1 MVQPSASEQYLL
13 ELINRARFNPL
24 GEANLFGIDLNA
36 GLPAN
41 TISSDSKQPL
51 AFNLLLIDAA
61 RSHSQWML
69 NTDIF
74 DHTGEKI
81 DGKDSDPGD
90 RMRRAGYQFTGN
102 WTWGENIGYTGTTG
116 ILNVN
121 NAVAEVNKGL
131 FKSYGHRVN
140 ILDNSFREIGL
151 GNLTGD
157 FKGYNSLMVTQNFAT
172 SGSNVFLT
180 GVTYN
185 DLVSEDEFYTIGEGL
200 AGIKITAV
208 RQSDN
213 TSYSTLSMM
222 AGGYQM
228 ALLAGTYNVSFS
240 VNNQTIG
247 NSTQITIGSKNIK
260 LDLNTDNILNLFYG
274 ADGNDS
280 LDGSIGNDTLIGGTG
295 NDYFSGLD
303 GLDTIYGD
311 AGNDTL
317 NGGNGNDK
325 LYGGTENDTL
335 IGGAGTDNLTG
346 DIGNDSLDGGVDLDV
361 LDGGDGDDTL
371 NGGDGNDRLYGKTGN
386 DLLIGETGNDYFS
399 GLDGLD
405 TIYGDAGNDTLN
417 GGNGN
422 DKLYGGTENDTLIGG
437 AGTDNLTGDSGNDSL
452 DGGVDLDVLDGGD
465 GDDTLNGGA
474 GNDKLYGKIGNDL
487 LIGGTGNDYFSGLDG
502 LDTIYGDA
510 GNDTLNGGY
519 GNDKLYGGA
528 GNDTMIGG
536 AGADIF
542 ALASGQGT
550 IVINDFANGTDFLGF
565 TGSLDF
571 SYLSI
576 VDNSAGTGAI
586 IYDLSNNNA
595 VLASIVNVSAVNL
608 TQADFTTA

>member
-1 MVQPSASEQYLL
+1 MVQPSASEQYML

-36 GLPAN
+36 GLAAN
-41 TISSDSKQPL
+41 TISSNSKQPL

-69 NTDIF
+69 DTDTF
-74 DHTGEKI
+74 SHTGVN
-81 DGKDSDPGD
+81 GTTSRQ
-90 RMRRAGYQFTGN
+90 RMINAGYQFTGS
-102 WTWGENIGYTGTTG
+102 WVSGEN
-116 ILNVN
+116 
-121 NAVAEVNKGL
+121 VA
-131 FKSYGHRVN
+131 FKSTSATIDVTSFTTDIHQNLFLSSGHRAN
-140 ILDNSFREIGL
+140 ILKSDFREIGL
-151 GNLTGD
+151 GNLTGEYG
-157 FKGYNSLMVTQNFAT
+157 GYNALMVTQDLAK

-185 DLVSEDEFYTIGEGL
+185 DFVLENDFYTIGEGL
-200 AGIKITAV
+200 AEIKITAV

-228 ALLAGTYNVSFS
+228 ALLAGTYDVSFS

-247 NSTQITIGSKNIK
+247 NSTQITIGSENIK

-274 ADGNDS
+274 GDGNDSLLGGTENDTLIGGNGNDSLTGDIGNDS
-280 LDGSIGNDTLIGGTG
+280 LDGGANLDLLNGGDGDDTLNGGAGNDRLYGKTGNDLLIGGTG

-335 IGGAGTDNLTG
+335 IGGSGNDTLTG

-361 LDGGDGDDTL
+361 LDGGSGNDTL
-371 NGGDGNDRLYGKTGN
+371 NGGDGNDKLYGKT
-386 DLLIGETGNDYFS
+386 
-399 GLDGLD
+399 
-405 TIYGDAGNDTLN
+405 
-417 GGNGN
+417 
-422 DKLYGGTENDTLIGG
+422 
-437 AGTDNLTGDSGNDSL
+437 
-452 DGGVDLDVLDGGD
+452 
-465 GDDTLNGGA
+465 
-474 GNDKLYGKIGNDL
+474 GNDL

-510 GNDTLNGGY
+510 GNDTLNGGN

-550 IVINDFANGTDFLGF
+550 IVINDFVDGLDLLGF

-571 SYLSI
+571 SDLSI

-595 VLASIVNVSAVNL
+595 VLASIVNVSTVNL

>member
-1 MVQPSASEQYLL
+1 
-13 ELINRARFNPL
+13 
-24 GEANLFGIDLNA
+24 
-36 GLPAN
+36 
-41 TISSDSKQPL
+41 
-51 AFNLLLIDAA
+51 
-61 RSHSQWML
+61 SQWML

-90 RMRRAGYQFTGN
+90 RMRRAGYQFTGS

-116 ILNVN
+116 TLNVN
-121 NAVAEVNKGL
+121 NAVAQINEGL
-131 FKSYGHRVN
+131 FKSSGHRVN
-140 ILDNSFREIGL
+140 ILNNSFREIGL

-157 FKGYNSLMVTQNFAT
+157 FDGYNSLMVTQNFAT

-200 AGIKITAV
+200 AEIKITAV

-228 ALLAGTYNVSFS
+228 ALLAGTYDVSFS

-247 NSTQITIGSKNIK
+247 NSTQITIGSENIK
-260 LDLNTDNILNLFYG
+260 LDLNTDNILNLFFG

-280 LDGSIGNDTLIGGTG
+280 LTGDIGNDTLIGGNGNDSLTGDIGNDYLDGGANLDLLNGGDGDDTLNGGAGNDKLYGKTGNDLLIGGTG

-311 AGNDTL
+311 EGN
-317 NGGNGNDK
+317 
-325 LYGGTENDTL
+325 
-335 IGGAGTDNLTG
+335 
-346 DIGNDSLDGGVDLDV
+346 
-361 LDGGDGDDTL
+361 
-371 NGGDGNDRLYGKTGN
+371 
-386 DLLIGETGNDYFS
+386 
-399 GLDGLD
+399 
-405 TIYGDAGNDTLN
+405 
-417 GGNGN
+417 
-422 DKLYGGTENDTLIGG
+422 
-437 AGTDNLTGDSGNDSL
+437 
-452 DGGVDLDVLDGGD
+452 
-465 GDDTLNGGA
+465 DTLNGGA

-510 GNDTLNGGY
+510 GNDTLNGGN

-542 ALASGQGT
+542 ALALGQGT
-550 IVINDFANGTDFLGF
+550 IVINDFVDGTDFLGF

-571 SYLSI
+571 NNLDI
-576 VDNSAGTGAI
+576 VDNFAGTATI
-586 IYDLSNNNA
+586 IYDNV

>member
-1 MVQPSASEQYLL
+1 MVQPSASEQYML

-24 GEANLFGIDLNA
+24 GEANLFNIDLND
-36 GLPAN
+36 GLPGN

-51 AFNLLLIDAA
+51 AFNSYLIDAA

-69 NTDIF
+69 DNDIF
-74 DHTGEKI
+74 SHTGVN
-81 DGKDSDPGD
+81 GSTSSQ
-90 RMRRAGYQFTGN
+90 RMTNAGYQFTGS
-102 WTWGENIGYTGTTG
+102 WTSGENVGYTGTTG
-116 ILNVN
+116 TLNVN
-121 NAVAEVNKGL
+121 NAVAEVNEGL
-131 FKSYGHRVN
+131 FRSSGHRKN
-140 ILDNSFREIGL
+140 ILNNSFREIGL
-151 GNLTGD
+151 ATLTGD
-157 FKGYNSLMVTQNFAT
+157 FEGYNSLMVTENFAK

-200 AGIKITAV
+200 AEIQITAV

-228 ALLAGTYNVSFS
+228 ALLAGTYDVSFS

-247 NSTQITIGSKNIK
+247 NSTQITIGSENIK

-280 LDGSIGNDTLIGGTG
+280 LLGGIGNDTLIGGNGNDSLIGDIGNDSLDGGAALDLLNGGDGDDTLNGGDGNDKLYGGIGNDLLIGKTG
-295 NDYFSGLD
+295 NDYFSGLN

-311 AGNDTL
+311 EGNDTL
-317 NGGNGNDK
+317 NGGHGHDR
-325 LYGGTENDTL
+325 LYGGIGNDTL
-335 IGGAGTDNLTG
+335 MGGSGNDSLIG
-346 DIGNDSLDGGVDLDV
+346 DIGNDSLDGGVYLDV

-386 DLLIGETGNDYFS
+386 DLLIGGT
-399 GLDGLD
+399 
-405 TIYGDAGNDTLN
+405 GNDTLN
-417 GGNGN
+417 GGN
-422 DKLYGGTENDTLIGG
+422 
-437 AGTDNLTGDSGNDSL
+437 
-452 DGGVDLDVLDGGD
+452 
-465 GDDTLNGGA
+465 
-474 GNDKLYGKIGNDL
+474 
-487 LIGGTGNDYFSGLDG
+487 
-502 LDTIYGDA
+502 
-510 GNDTLNGGY
+510 

-542 ALASGQGT
+542 ALASSQGT
-550 IVINDFANGTDFLGF
+550 IVINDFANGVDFLGF
-565 TGSLDF
+565 TGSLNFND
-571 SYLSI
+571 LSI
-576 VDNSAGTGAI
+576 VDDSAGTAAI
-586 IYDLSNNNA
+586 IYDLSNNNV
-595 VLASIVNVSAVNL
+595 VLASIVNVSADDL

>member
-1 MVQPSASEQYLL
+1 MVQPSTSEQYLL
-13 ELINRARFNPL
+13 ELINRARLNPL
-24 GEANLFGIDLNA
+24 GEANLFGIDLND
-36 GLPAN
+36 GLAAN

-51 AFNLLLIDAA
+51 AFNSYLIDAA

-69 NTDIF
+69 DNDIF
-74 DHTGEKI
+74 SHTGVN
-81 DGKDSDPGD
+81 GSTSSQ
-90 RMRRAGYQFTGN
+90 RMTNAGYQFTGS
-102 WTWGENIGYTGTTG
+102 WTSAENIGYTGTTG
-116 ILNVN
+116 TLNVN
-121 NAVAEVNKGL
+121 NAVAEVNEGL
-131 FKSYGHRVN
+131 FKSSGHRKN
-140 ILDNSFREIGL
+140 ILSNSFREIGL
-151 GNLTGD
+151 ATLTGD
-157 FKGYNSLMVTQNFAT
+157 FEGYNSLMVTENFAK

-180 GVTYN
+180 GVAYN

-200 AGIKITAV
+200 AEIKITAV

-228 ALLAGTYNVSFS
+228 ALLAGTYDVSFS

-247 NSTQITIGSKNIK
+247 NSTQITIGAENIK

-280 LDGSIGNDTLIGGTG
+280 LLGGIGNDTLIGGNGNDNLTGDIGNDSLEGGADLDVLNGGDGDDTLNGGDGNDKLYGKTGNDLLIGGTG

-335 IGGAGTDNLTG
+335 IGGYGNDILTG

-361 LDGGDGDDTL
+361 LDGGSGNDTL
-371 NGGDGNDRLYGKTGN
+371 NGGDGNDKLYGKTGN
-386 DLLIGETGNDYFS
+386 DLLIGGTGNDYFS

-422 DKLYGGTENDTLIGG
+422 DKLYGG
-437 AGTDNLTGDSGNDSL
+437 
-452 DGGVDLDVLDGGD
+452 
-465 GDDTLNGGA
+465 
-474 GNDKLYGKIGNDL
+474 
-487 LIGGTGNDYFSGLDG
+487 
-502 LDTIYGDA
+502 
-510 GNDTLNGGY
+510 
-519 GNDKLYGGA
+519 A

-536 AGADIF
+536 AGSDIF
-542 ALASGQGT
+542 ALASGQDT
-550 IVINDFANGTDFLGF
+550 IMINDFVNGIDFLGF
-565 TGSLDF
+565 TGSLEFND
-571 SYLSI
+571 LNI
-576 VDNSAGTGAI
+576 VDNSAGTGTI
-586 IYDLSNNNA
+586 IYDLSNSN
-595 VLASIVNVSAVNL
+595 VILASIVNVSADDL